1 MIGYLRGIVRDCDAA
16 GAVLIDVHGVGY
28 KVITTP
34 ASAHEWQNAT
44 SEVEVHVHTH
54 VREDAIV
61 LFGFA
66 EPAERKTFE
75 VLLSA
80 HGVGPSLAMAIVGA
94 LSPSALADAFESED
108 PDRLTVVPGVGKK
121 TAQRLV
127 LDLKGKFD
135 PPTSELNPRTST
147 RRGGVTDDVRAAL
160 EGLGFSAQEASVAT
174 EDLDETLSLESALK
188 VGLQRLA
195 SK

>member
-1 MIGYLRGIVRDCDAA
+1 MIGYLRGIVRDCDTP

-28 KVITTP
+28 KVMTTP
-34 ASAHEWQNAT
+34 ASVHEWQNAT
-44 SEVEVHVHTH
+44 SDVEVHVHTH

-66 EPAERKTFE
+66 EPAERKAFE

-94 LSPSALADAFESED
+94 LSPSALADAVENED
-108 PDRLTVVPGVGKK
+108 SDRLTVVPGVGKK

-135 PPTSELNPRTST
+135 PPVGDLKPRTQAL
-147 RRGGVTDDVRAAL
+147 RGGVAGEVRAAL
-160 EGLGFSAQEASVAT
+160 EGLGFSAQEASAAT
-174 EDLDETLSLESALK
+174 EDLDDALSLEAALK

>member
-1 MIGYLRGIVRDCDAA
+1 MIGYLRGLVRDCDAQ
-16 GAVLIDVHGVGY
+16 GVVLIDVNGVGY

-34 ASAHEWQNAT
+34 ASAHVWQNT
-44 SEVEVHVHTH
+44 TGDVEVHVHTH
-54 VREDAIV
+54 VREDAIL

-66 EPAERKTFE
+66 EPSERKTFE

-80 HGVGPSLAMAIVGA
+80 HGVGPSLALTIVGA
-94 LSPSALADAFESED
+94 LSPSALAEAVESED

-135 PPTSELNPRTST
+135 PPVSDSTPRPTPA
-147 RRGGVTDDVRAAL
+147 RGGVGDEVRAAL
-160 EGLGFSAQEASVAT
+160 EGLGFSTQEAAQAVQ
-174 EDLDETLSLESALK
+174 DLDETLSLEAALK